1 MELRPDR
8 LERQLAAEPLRPV
21 YLIAGSE
28 PLLVQELADA
38 VRARARAEGF
48 GEREVLDVE
57 PGFDWNRL
65 SQGLASLSLFAS
77 RRLFELR
84 LPSGK
89 PGKDGSEALR
99 EFCERP
105 PPDTVLLI
113 TCQDWSKSHAG
124 KWSEAIARAGH
135 LVPVWPL
142 KPHEL
147 GDWLQRR
154 LRSRGLVATPDA
166 VQRLAD
172 RVEGNLLAAAQE
184 VDKLALLAGAGP
196 GAARGTGPQAGAD
209 AAVLDV
215 ETKERLVADSAR
227 FDVFRLADA
236 ALAGDAAR
244 AVRMLAALRAE
255 GGQVAGLM
263 PMIAREVL
271 LCAGLARDIASGTP
285 APAALR
291 AARVWENKQAA
302 YRRALD
308 RHPPERW
315 ERFAAECGRIDRSA
329 KGRGEGDPWLQLE
342 RLLAAIAE
350 PRARRLL
357 VS

>member
-38 VRARARAEGF
+38 VRARAREEGY
-48 GEREVLDVE
+48 GEREVLDAE
-57 PGFDWNRL
+57 AGFDWNRL

-77 RRLFELR
+77 RRLFDLR
-84 LPSGK
+84 LPTGK

-99 EFCERP
+99 EYCDNP

-113 TCQDWSKSHAG
+113 TCQDWSKAHAG
-124 KWSEAIARAGH
+124 KWSEAIARVGH
-135 LVPVWPL
+135 FVPVWPL

-184 VDKLALLAGAGP
+184 VDKLALLAGDAHRGP
-196 GAARGTGPQAGAD
+196 AAQA
-209 AAVLDV
+209 LDV
-215 ETKERLVADSAR
+215 EAMERLVADSAR
-227 FDVFRLADA
+227 FDVFRLVDA

-255 GGQVAGLM
+255 GEQVAGLM

-271 LCAGLARDIASGTP
+271 LCAGLARDIAGGTP

-291 AARVWENKQAA
+291 NARVWESKQAA

-315 ERFAAECGRIDRSA
+315 ERFAAECGRIDRTA
-329 KGRGEGDPWLQLE
+329 KGRGEGDPWLLLE